1 VKPIDAAASLAS
13 WWVGIY
19 TRGLPHRVA
28 AGRRDEI
35 TSDLWEQRADASQR
49 GERVFVTATSILAR
63 TLGGITADLSWRTR
77 QAEAARGRTT
87 SEPAGA
93 VAVTAGEHG
102 WLYHRIH
109 HRRCSACGE
118 RYLRRL
124 PNCPRCKTGRDGSGA
139 ASGEG
144 RSIAWP
150 LGFG

>member
-1 VKPIDAAASLAS
+1 MKPIDAASTLATR
-13 WWVGIY
+13 WVGIY

-35 TSDLWEQRADASQR
+35 TSDLFEQRADASQQ
-49 GERVFVTATSILAR
+49 GEHVYVTAGSILAR
-63 TLGGITADLSWRTR
+63 TLGGITADLNWRTR
-77 QAEAARGRTT
+77 QAEAARGQTT
-87 SEPAGA
+87 SQPAGA

-102 WLYHRIH
+102 WLSHRIH

-118 RYLRRL
+118 RYPRRL
-124 PNCPRCKTGRDGSGA
+124 PNCPRCKTERDGSGD

-144 RSIAWP
+144 RATAWP